1 MGSAEDARY
10 HGRTPGSDDDKAQLD
25 YRTTLAIVFLFA
37 LGSLV
42 LAFDGCRWLDH
53 GG

>member
-1 MGSAEDARY
+1 MPD
-10 HGRTPGSDDDKAQLD
+10 PDDDKARLG
-25 YRTTLAIVFLFA
+25 YRTTLAIAFLFA

-42 LAFDGCRWLDH
+42 LPFDGCRWLDH